1 MKTWAELLREHAL
14 THYNEDGWDILVE
27 CFTDEYINELIAEA
41 TTYEEAVI
49 LVSNMVSVMDGFRKD
64 QLAEV

>member
-1 MKTWAELLREHAL
+1 MKTWAERLREHAL

-27 CFTDEYINELIAEA
+27 CFTDEYINELISQDA
-41 TTYEEAVI
+41 TYEEAVI
-49 LVSNMVSVMDGFRKD
+49 TVSNMVSVMDGFRKD

>member
-27 CFTDEYINELIAEA
+27 CFTDEYINELIAKA
-41 TTYEEAVI
+41 NNYEEAVI